1 MDVCARLVR
10 QAEVLRLPAV
20 PKCPITGAASSPCR
34 QLRVARATVKLRL
47 DKLQQ
52 RGIIRGF
59 DPDLDLRAMGKCWPS

>member
-1 MDVCARLVR
+1 
-10 QAEVLRLPAV
+10 
-20 PKCPITGAASSPCR
+20 
-34 QLRVARATVKLRL
+34 VKLRL